1 MVWAA
6 TKLIIWDDIY
16 PTYKRVNIEYKGRN
30 PELIYRQIR
39 RLLIEI
45 FRIPEGN
52 LQEKSFK
59 WEKTEKGAEF
69 RVDWDAIKPLDNFSY
84 IKIEVRLRGFVSGG
98 VGRVSITYRPTL
110 VTEYPQDTFWQQNI
124 LYEML
129 RRLWHAVFYRKRRNE
144 YYEMAL
150 TMAARFEEKI
160 KEFIQHLK

>member
-6 TKLIIWDDIY
+6 TKLILWDDIY

-30 PELIYRQIR
+30 PQLIYRKIKR
-39 RLLIEI
+39 ALRDI

-52 LQEKSFK
+52 LQERNFK
-59 WEKTEKGAEF
+59 WETSEKGEEF
-69 RVDWDAIKPLDNFSY
+69 SADWDAIKPLDNFTY

-98 VGRVSITYRPTL
+98 VGRISVSYRPTL

-129 RRLWHAVFYRKRRNE
+129 RRLWHVLFYRKKRNE
-144 YYEMAL
+144 YFEMAQK
-150 TMAARFEEKI
+150 MAERFEEEI
-160 KEFIQHLK
+160 KEFIHAMK